1 MRDWLR
7 RWLRKPPAA
16 DDRRVAAETC
26 EPEPLTC
33 HTTQSNLDDALAILA
48 VRESS
53 PEKLKEAV
61 AAFRLALK
69 ERTLARAPLQWAQT
83 QENLALAYLAL
94 FNKTREPSHFDNA
107 LAAISGARNGYRKAK
122 APTYMEKAKRLQ
134 EEIFAAKRK

>member
-7 RWLRKPPAA
+7 RWLRKPRGA
-16 DDRRVAAETC
+16 DDRRVAAEIC
-26 EPEPLTC
+26 EPEPRPRP
-33 HTTQSNLDDALAILA
+33 TTQSNLDGALAILA

-69 ERTLARAPLQWAQT
+69 GRALARAPLQWAQT

-94 FNKTREPSHFDNA
+94 FNKTGEPAHFDNA
-107 LAAISGARNGYRKAK
+107 LAAISAALNGYRKAK
-122 APTYMEKAKRLQ
+122 APTYIEKANRLQ